1 MGALT
6 PMWSK
11 YRKCRFESSD
21 VEGEKKLPDSALAHL
36 AGSQTNT
43 QVVSSQQRGT
53 PHRLDLVLRYV
64 RIAKSCLGG
73 GRGFCSLGINL
84 KDQITDADLCIY
96 FVMSKCSE
104 KAICLQLYRAKNTH
118 YIALE
123 VSELYLFTI
132 VRSRSD
138 RARASLECSMQ
149 SHIHTVYIARH

>member
-53 PHRLDLVLRYV
+53 PHRLDLVLGTCELQRAALV
-64 RIAKSCLGG
+64 GG
-73 GRGFCSLGINL
+73 GIS
-84 KDQITDADLCIY
+84 A
-96 FVMSKCSE
+96 
-104 KAICLQLYRAKNTH
+104 
-118 YIALE
+118 
-123 VSELYLFTI
+123 
-132 VRSRSD
+132 RS
-138 RARASLECSMQ
+138 
-149 SHIHTVYIARH
+149 V